1 MWRADDGIVYLDSL
15 RNERFS
21 NKCKKNTSRSAEIAL
36 LCFVCP
42 FEVTN
47 IIHAHIQNRFCN
59 FVPIALISFTPIR
72 LNQLEET
79 F

>member
-1 MWRADDGIVYLDSL
+1 MTELSIWIHSEMNGFQINA
-15 RNERFS
+15 
-21 NKCKKNTSRSAEIAL
+21 KKNTSRSAEIAL

-59 FVPIALISFTPIR
+59 FVPVALMSFTLIR
-72 LNQLEET
+72 LHQLEET